1 MRLLATK
8 ILSENLKIRLLH
20 HGFSVV
26 EYPFIHV
33 IPLNVKVEK
42 IHEHVIFTS
51 QNAVRLAYD
60 NHTLQ
65 PLLANKKF
73 HCVGEK
79 TAAMLIEKGG
89 NVLSK
94 AANAKAL
101 GQYLSTHFKTDSF
114 SFLCGQM
121 RMSDLEN
128 QFKIESR
135 MEDFEVIEVYH
146 TELQPKTIEGHFNG
160 ILFYSPSAVKS
171 FFLKN
176 RVPESVHC
184 FCIGPTTAKSL
195 VDKNTPYSV
204 AKTADDSQML
214 LMIKNFYSA

>member
-8 ILSENLKIRLLH
+8 ILSENLKHRLLH

-26 EYPFIHV
+26 EYPFIEIV
-33 IPLNVKVEK
+33 PLNPKVEK

-51 QNAVRLAYD
+51 QNAVRLAFD
-60 NHTLQ
+60 NKDLQ
-65 PLLANKKF
+65 RQLADRKF

-79 TAAMLIEKGG
+79 TAAMITQKRGI
-89 NVLSK
+89 VLSK
-94 AANAKAL
+94 ASSAKEL
-101 GQYLSTHFKTDSF
+101 GMHLCKQFKSVSF

-121 RMSDLEN
+121 RMPDLEN
-128 QFKIESR
+128 QFKTTGNTNVLDVLEI
-135 MEDFEVIEVYH
+135 YQ
-146 TELQPKTIEGHFNG
+146 TELQPQQIEGYFDG

-176 RVPESVHC
+176 KVSESVHC

-195 VDKNTPYSV
+195 EGKNTHYSI
-204 AKTADDSQML
+204 AKAPGDSQML
-214 LMIKNFYSA
+214 FLIKNYFSA